1 MKARQISRLLFAG
14 VAISLVCGAAS
25 SARADHDKSADPFA
39 ADPFAAVE
47 SVAELDLGGL
57 RGGDDAVLEFYDT
70 HISTTASNTST
81 TTTNVTID
89 TSGGY
94 GGNGGAITG
103 GNVSF
108 SDNALQNF
116 GGVWTSAINT
126 APGGAAT
133 ALTSMSITLYP

>member
-1 MKARQISRLLFAG
+1 MKARQISRLLFGG
-14 VAISLVCGAAS
+14 VAISLVCAAAS
-25 SARADHDKSADPFA
+25 SARANHANT

-47 SVAELDLGGL
+47 SIEKLDLDGL
-57 RGGDDAVLEFYDT
+57 RGGDDAVLEYYEQNIT
-70 HISTTASNTST
+70 TTAENTST

-94 GGNGGAITG
+94 SGNGGAIIG

-108 SDNALQNF
+108 SENALQNF

-133 ALTSMSITLYP
+133 ALTSMSITLNP

>member
-1 MKARQISRLLFAG
+1 MKARYVSRLLFTG
-14 VAISLVCGAAS
+14 VAISLVYGVVS
-25 SARADHDKSADPFA
+25 SARAGEDTS

-47 SVAELDLGGL
+47 SIEKLDLDGL
-57 RGGDDAVLEFYDT
+57 RGASADVIEHYT
-70 HISTTASNTST
+70 ENTTTTTTTASNSST

-89 TSGGY
+89 TSGGAG

-116 GGVWTSAINT
+116 GGVWTNAINT

-133 ALTSMSITLYP
+133 ALTSMSITLNP